1 MKTKIQQE
9 ACLMKWLVYNDCE
22 SSHLPYNYQ
31 YSSYNGHKQRR
42 KVFKICFNKK
52 IFLIL
57 STSIIILSPQSSTM
71 SNKNTY
77 LKRSSWRQNAQC
89 QSGTLIL
96 LYICSVVQLLIILI
110 AYQQGLFLAVWHIY
124 PKGGI

>member
-1 MKTKIQQE
+1 
-9 ACLMKWLVYNDCE
+9 MKWLVYNDCE
-22 SSHLPYNYQ
+22 
-31 YSSYNGHKQRR
+31 R

-57 STSIIILSPQSSTM
+57 STSIIILSPPSSTM

-96 LYICSVVQLLIILI
+96 LYFLFCCTIVNHFNCLPARPISGSVAYLSKGWYLGNRSKKEKEKKIIKSFKI
-110 AYQQGLFLAVWHIY
+110 
-124 PKGGI
+124 

>member
-1 MKTKIQQE
+1 
-9 ACLMKWLVYNDCE
+9 MKWLVYNDCE
-22 SSHLPYNYQ
+22 
-31 YSSYNGHKQRR
+31 R

-57 STSIIILSPQSSTM
+57 STSIIILSPPSSTL